1 MVVQEEETESA
12 QALKL
17 IQHLQREQ
25 ESHKAMPEY
34 ERAVLR
40 RNQSH
45 NLPMD
50 DLNFSAEE
58 ILVVEGS
65 SYLNFPLNQVM
76 NEHYLTKASLTTVV
90 RELNLAVKPP
100 IQSKDDCHEIFGF
113 CDVKGSELKRL
124 VFKTDSDV
132 VKDIKVSLQRSLAR
146 KCQVLS
152 MRTDLQTMGIYLMKH
167 WVLKFM
173 CEYEQGEETIEFTN
187 FGDEFVS
194 FMARNQF
201 K

>member
-25 ESHKAMPEY
+25 EPHQAMPEY

-45 NLPMD
+45 NLPID

-65 SYLNFPLNQVM
+65 SYLNFPLSQVM

-100 IQSKDDCHEIFGF
+100 I
-113 CDVKGSELKRL
+113 
-124 VFKTDSDV
+124 
-132 VKDIKVSLQRSLAR
+132 
-146 KCQVLS
+146 
-152 MRTDLQTMGIYLMKH
+152 
-167 WVLKFM
+167 
-173 CEYEQGEETIEFTN
+173 
-187 FGDEFVS
+187 
-194 FMARNQF
+194 
-201 K
+201 